1 MGFFRINIS
10 ITIYILCLKGKHFS
24 NNNLVET
31 VNKLKTKFKCTVE
44 ISTDEGNNLN
54 GIFIQD
60 SFMTESFEAY
70 PEVIF

>member
-1 MGFFRINIS
+1 MGFFRINNS
-10 ITIYILCLKGKHFS
+10 LTINFLCLKGKKYS

-31 VNKLKTKFKCTVE
+31 VDKLKNKFNCTVE
-44 ISTDEGNNLN
+44 ISTDEENNLN

>member
-1 MGFFRINIS
+1 
-10 ITIYILCLKGKHFS
+10 LKGKKYS

-31 VNKLKTKFKCTVE
+31 VDKLKNKFNCTVE
-44 ISTDEGNNLN
+44 ISTDEENNLN

>member
-1 MGFFRINIS
+1 MGFFRINNS
-10 ITIYILCLKGKHFS
+10 INFLCFKGKNYL

-31 VNKLKTKFKCTVE
+31 VDKLKNKFNCTVE
-44 ISTDEGNNLN
+44 ISTDEKNNLN

-70 PEVIF
+70 PAVIF